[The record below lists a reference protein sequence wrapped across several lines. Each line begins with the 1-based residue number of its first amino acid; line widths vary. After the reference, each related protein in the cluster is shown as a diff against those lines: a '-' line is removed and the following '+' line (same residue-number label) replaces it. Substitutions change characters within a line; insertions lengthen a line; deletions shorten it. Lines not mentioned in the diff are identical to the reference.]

1 MTAQDGVY
9 RLTVHD
15 PIYPPRQRRPVDP
28 LLYGRDKQNQ
38 NSEFGFGAGLVPQHL
53 NGLPPSE
60 GGVYMPKCP
69 PVDVGPILSPGTN
82 QVIPYQ
88 PRRPRRE
95 ARGYPG
101 ERIG

>member
-1 MTAQDGVY
+1 MTAPQPY
-9 RLTVHD
+9 RD
-15 PIYPPRQRRPVDP
+15 PTYPPRQRRPVDP
-28 LLYGRDKQNQ
+28 LLYDRDKQNQ

-60 GGVYMPKCP
+60 GGVYMARCP
-69 PVDVGPILSPGTN
+69 AVDVGPILSPGTN

-101 ERIG
+101 DRIR